1 MMNSIASVIIP
12 VYNTSE
18 YLNRCVASCLC
29 QSYSDLE
36 ILLVDDGSTDSSLEI
51 CRSIAEDDDRVIVIT
66 QHNLGASKARNTGLD
81 SAKGE
86 FIMFL
91 DSDDWIDPNMV
102 CVLVSKAKT
111 YPEAQVVQT
120 RVPGDMRHQSEDSLL
135 SGQQAVKC
143 LLEGSWWGPCCKLI
157 RRESIDSLR
166 FPDKTISEDY
176 LFNYQLF
183 HSIDLVYYLDKCYYH
198 RTDRQDGLSKL
209 QLSKR
214 KFDEFY
220 NVKEVSD
227 RVGIDYPQYKQLADS
242 HLAGTCL
249 KLLFLVLEN
258 KAEGEY
264 SEELK
269 LILDCIRDNYYSF
282 MKNPSINKHQRVL
295 LASCFSKCSA
305 RIAERVYHA
314 VK

>member
-1 MMNSIASVIIP
+1 MLASIIVP
-12 VYNTSE
+12 VYNSSGFIK
-18 YLNRCVASCLC
+18 RCVVSCLS
-29 QSYSDLE
+29 QTYSELE
-36 ILLVDDGSTDSSLEI
+36 LILIDDGSTDDSLDI
-51 CRSIAEDDDRVIVIT
+51 CRSLAKNDDRIVLLS
-66 QHNLGASKARNTGLD
+66 QSNRGASEARNTGLR
-81 SAKGE
+81 SATGNYII
-86 FIMFL
+86 FV
-91 DSDDWIDPNMV
+91 DSDDWIESDM
-102 CVLVSKAKT
+102 LSSMIDARHD
-111 YPEAQVVQT
+111 YPEAQVIQT
-120 RVPGDMRHQSEDSLL
+120 RVPGDMKHQLGDKYISS
-135 SGQQAVKC
+135 SQAVNC

-157 RRESIDSLR
+157 CRGSIGSLR

-183 HSIDLVYYLDKCYYH
+183 HKIDRVYYLDKCFYH
-198 RTDRQDGLSKL
+198 RTDRPDSLSKL

-227 RVGIDYPQYKQLADS
+227 RVGVDYPQYKQLADS

-249 KLLFLVLEN
+249 KLLFLIFQN
-258 KAEGEY
+258 KAERQY
-264 SEELK
+264 PEELK
-269 LILDCIRDNYYSF
+269 LILDCVRDNYLSF

-305 RIAERVYHA
+305 RIAERIYHA